1 MNTLIDKFPT
11 KALIDGKVYELNTDF
26 RNCLKIILAFE
37 DDELLD
43 FEKAEIMLRN
53 LYGENIPQNTDEAI
67 RKAIYF
73 LDCGEEDEEKKV
85 GTSNSTRLYS
95 FTKDAKYIYS
105 AIKQTHGI
113 DLENVEYLHW
123 WKFVYLFLDL
133 NPNCFFCKIID
144 LRNKKK
150 KGKLSKEEKR
160 LYIQLYDILELN
172 NKPKFTEE
180 EQKEIDE
187 FMELL
192 KQAESKEK
200 EASTEEEV
208 KE

>member
-11 KALIDGKVYELNTDF
+11 KALIDEKVYELNTDF

-53 LYGENIPQNTDEAI
+53 LYGENIPKNTDEAI

-85 GTSNSTRLYS
+85 GTSNNTRLYS

-113 DLENVEYLHW
+113 DLESIEYLHW

-133 NPNCFFCKIID
+133 NPECFFCKIID

-150 KGKLSKEEKR
+150 KGKLSKEERR

-172 NKPKFTEE
+172 DKPKFTEE

-192 KQAESKEK
+192 QQAENKEK
-200 EASTEEEV
+200 EAGTEEEV

>member
-53 LYGENIPQNTDEAI
+53 LYGENIPKNTDEAI

-192 KQAESKEK
+192 QQAENKEK
-200 EASTEEEV
+200 EAGTEEEV

>member
-1 MNTLIDKFPT
+1 MNNLIDKFPT

-53 LYGENIPQNTDEAI
+53 LYGENIPKNTDEAI

-113 DLENVEYLHW
+113 DLESIEYLHW

-133 NPNCFFCKIID
+133 NPECFFCKIID

-150 KGKLSKEEKR
+150 KGKLSKEERR
-160 LYIQLYDILELN
+160 LYIQLCDILELN
-172 NKPKFTEE
+172 DKPKFTEE

-192 KQAESKEK
+192 KQAENKEK

-208 KE
+208 K

>member
-53 LYGENIPQNTDEAI
+53 LYGENIPKNTDEAI

-73 LDCGEEDEEKKV
+73 LDCGEEDDEKKV

-113 DLENVEYLHW
+113 DLESIEYLHW

-133 NPNCFFCKIID
+133 NPECFFCKIID

-150 KGKLSKEEKR
+150 KGKLSKEERR
-160 LYIQLYDILELN
+160 LYIQLCDILELN
-172 NKPKFTEE
+172 DKPKFTEE

-192 KQAESKEK
+192 KQAENKEK

-208 KE
+208 K